1 MHKKALIAC
10 AAAAL
15 LVLAP
20 RHAAAQAKAIDRPT
34 FALSNTTTVEVSR
47 VELTDTATILYM
59 SASHRPKSWIKISP
73 TATLTD
79 GDGCTYTLLSAK
91 GIEPGERLTMPE
103 SGEAEFS
110 LAFSPVAP
118 GTESVDFAENTGEE
132 GEWKIWGICLRPGA
146 LPQPQLPAWAKAARP
161 DTATP
166 LPTPRLRHGTATI
179 RGRLLG
185 YRPGIEKSLGIAC
198 TAGNAFA
205 LPPGKRNLRVQADGS
220 FSVEFPVVSTTPA
233 AIFSLNRWRAR
244 FFAAPGDTT
253 LVLIDLRE
261 ATRRAS
267 RLHRDDAPLGPL
279 AYVRGPLAHVAH
291 DLNRPDCNVDY
302 VDRGQPWCDF
312 DTMTVAQV
320 CDYYRQRA
328 ARHTAEWL
336 RRQDLSLATR
346 QLCAIDEQARL
357 AYLMELLHR
366 DISRVRSRSR
376 RPAAKAASDSRLIAD
391 SLRRFMPT
399 PALRQQM
406 NDARSLLSTTYL
418 DVVNMAGSDDVE
430 ALCGPIDGSAA
441 GLAEAAADPQR
452 LFLSLNMASTLYDAV
467 SHEFTPLADT
477 ALAVARRLP
486 EALRTLVMAAN
497 DSLLAAMERNSRLGG
512 YTIHEAPATTDAD
525 SLLAAITAPWRGR
538 AVLID
543 FWNTWCAPC
552 RMGHEAMKAV
562 KAELEADGTVF
573 INIANHTSPEG
584 AWRYMLPDIGG
595 HHYRLGAAQWQAL
608 SRKLGMRSIP
618 FYLFVAPDGTISH
631 KQAGFAGAAP
641 VRDRLRRLAGK

>member
-20 RHAAAQAKAIDRPT
+20 RHAAAQAKAIDRPA

-79 GDGCTYTLLSAK
+79 GDGRTYTLLSAK

-103 SGEAEFS
+103 SGEASFS

-118 GTESVDFAENTGEE
+118 GTTSVDFAENTGGED
-132 GEWKIWGICLRPGA
+132 EWKIWGIRLRPGS
-146 LPQPQLPAWAKAARP
+146 LPQPRLPEWAKAARP

-198 TAGNAFA
+198 SAGNAFP
-205 LPPGKRNLRVQADGS
+205 LGLDKHQLRVRPDGS
-220 FSVEFPVVSTTPA
+220 FQVEFPVVSTTPA

-261 ATRRAS
+261 ATHRAS

-302 VDRGQPWCDF
+302 IDRGQPWCDL
-312 DTMTVAQV
+312 DTMTVEQI
-320 CDYYRQRA
+320 CRHERQRA

-336 RRQDLSLATR
+336 RRKDLSLATR

-357 AYLMELLHR
+357 AYLMELMHH
-366 DISRVRSRSR
+366 DISQVRSLSR
-376 RPAAKAASDSRLIAD
+376 LPAAKAAADARLIAD
-391 SLRRFMPT
+391 SLRRLMPT
-399 PALRQQM
+399 PALRRQM
-406 NDARSLLSTTYL
+406 NDARSLLSTTFL

-430 ALCGPIDGSAA
+430 ALCGPIGGSAA
-441 GLAEAAADPQR
+441 GLAEAVADPER
-452 LFLSLNMASTLYDAV
+452 LFLSLNIASTLYDAV
-467 SHEFTPLADT
+467 SFELTPLTDST
-477 ALAVARRLP
+477 LAVARRLP
-486 EALRTLVMAAN
+486 EALRSLVMAAN
-497 DSLLAAMERNSRLGG
+497 DSLLAAMERNSRRGG

-525 SLLAAITAPWRGR
+525 SLLAAITAPWRGH

-573 INIANHTSPEG
+573 INIANHTSPES

-595 HHYRLGAAQWQAL
+595 HHYRLDEGQWRAL
-608 SRKLGMRSIP
+608 SRKLGIRGIP

-631 KQAGFAGAAP
+631 KQAGFSGAAP
-641 VRDRLRRLAGK
+641 VRDRLKKLAGK